1 MQRGLSERDD
11 ERGGWRSCGG
21 LRLEEELK
29 RPSDVTGYV
38 RSYTHSLSF
47 SEPLFLLYSFN
58 FHKHR
63 E

>member
-1 MQRGLSERDD
+1 MQRGLSESDD

-21 LRLEEELK
+21 LRLEGELK

-38 RSYTHSLSF
+38 RSYTHTHSLSL

-58 FHKHR
+58 FDKS
-63 E
+63 